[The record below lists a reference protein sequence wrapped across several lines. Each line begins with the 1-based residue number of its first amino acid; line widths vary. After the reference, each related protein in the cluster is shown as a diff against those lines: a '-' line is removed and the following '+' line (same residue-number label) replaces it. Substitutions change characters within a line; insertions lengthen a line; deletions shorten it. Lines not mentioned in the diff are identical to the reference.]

1 MANAAKAMT
10 LSQTLA
16 QITAKLQAVKELIA
30 VGEEGG
36 GNIFQRDCLIVF

>member
-10 LSQTLA
+10 ESDPR
-16 QITAKLQAVKELIA
+16 ITAKLQPVKELIA

-36 GNIFQRDCLIVF
+36 GNLFQKDCLIVF

>member
-10 LSQTLA
+10 ESDA
-16 QITAKLQAVKELIA
+16 RFTAKPQAIKELIA

-36 GNIFQRDCLIVF
+36 NLFQKTV